1 MLSLFSAPWVLPVT
15 TPPIEAGWVAVER
28 GRIVSVGAPG
38 TAAHREIAARADRR
52 RDLDGAVILP
62 GVINAHTH
70 LELSWMRGL
79 VPPAPTMPEW
89 VRELLERR
97 RAGGDLPAAM
107 GPAIEELQAC
117 GTAVVGDVGNTLASV
132 DALATSGLAAVVF
145 HEVLGFNVRHATRV
159 AFEARARASAAA
171 RPPGVTVGLA
181 CHAPYSTSPA
191 LLSAVHDEAM
201 RAALP
206 LSVHL
211 GESAEEREFL
221 ATGRGAWR
229 TLLEDLGAWEPAW
242 TPPACGPVDYLD
254 RLGFLTPGVVAVHGV
269 QLDAGE
275 LARLAERGVS
285 LVTCPRSN
293 AWTGVGAPP
302 ISAMYASGV
311 AVAVGTDSL
320 ASAPDLNLFGEL
332 AALRRAAP
340 GVPARALI
348 RSATLG
354 GAVALGCAD
363 AFGSLEPGKRAA
375 LIAIALAGADRTAA
389 DVEEAIVSGVAPDR
403 ISRLETDS

>member
-1 MLSLFSAPWVLPVT
+1 VLSLFSAPWVLPVT

-28 GRIVSVGAPG
+28 GRIVSVGEPG

-52 RDLDGAVILP
+52 RHLDGAAILP
-62 GVINAHTH
+62 AVINAHTH

-79 VPPAPTMPEW
+79 VPPAETMPEW
-89 VRELLERR
+89 VRALLHLR
-97 RAGGDLPAAM
+97 RASGDLPAAM
-107 GPAIEELQAC
+107 GPAIEELEAC
-117 GTAVVGDVGNTLASV
+117 GTAVVGDISNTLASV
-132 DALATSGLAAVVF
+132 DGLAASGLAAVVF
-145 HEVLGFNVRHATRV
+145 HEVVGFNVRHAAQV
-159 AFEARARASAAA
+159 ASEARARASAAA
-171 RPPGVTVGLA
+171 RPPAVEVGLA

-191 LLSAVHDEAM
+191 LLSAVHDEAT

-221 ATGRGAWR
+221 ATGRGPWR
-229 TLLEDLGAWEPAW
+229 TLLDDLGAWEPAW

-275 LARLAERGVS
+275 LARLAARGVR

-302 ISAMYASGV
+302 IAAMYASGV
-311 AVAVGTDSL
+311 TVAVGTDSL

-332 AALRRAAP
+332 AAMRRAAP
-340 GVPARALI
+340 EVPARALI

-363 AFGSLEPGKRAA
+363 AFGSLEPGKRAS
-375 LIAIALAGADRTAA
+375 LIAIALAGVDGPAA

-403 ISRLETDS
+403 ISWLEAAA